1 MTGGQV
7 TRDALFGGALS
18 VRQPRHGY
26 RVNVDALLLAAFAA
40 RDHRARLAVDLGAGV
55 GAIGLVLAHV
65 GAAAHVVLVE
75 RDPEL
80 AQLARE
86 NLAENGCAGAL
97 EAHDLERQGLPR
109 VLAQCAELVVSNPP
123 FFPPATGTPS
133 KRARAARSGEV
144 LPFLRAASHALAG
157 PRARAAF
164 CYPSAALPELL
175 ARAEDAKLVAKRLRF
190 VHARADAPARLALVE
205 LRLAKPGG
213 LVVEPPLVEW
223 QSGRART
230 PELVRIVRGEF
241 GPNA

>member
-1 MTGGQV
+1 MTGGEV
-7 TRDALFGGALS
+7 TRDALFGGALC

-40 RDHRARLAVDLGAGV
+40 RGRRARLAVDLGAGV

-80 AQLARE
+80 AELARE
-86 NLAENGCAGAL
+86 NLTENGCSGST
-97 EAHDLERQGLPR
+97 EARDLDRDGLPLA
-109 VLAQCAELVVSNPP
+109 LAQRAELVVSNPP
-123 FFPPATGTPS
+123 FFAPAAGTPS
-133 KRARAARSGEV
+133 KRARAARSGE
-144 LPFLRAASHALAG
+144 LAPFVRAASHALAG

-164 CYPSAALPELL
+164 CYPSAALPELF
-175 ARAEDAKLVAKRLRF
+175 ACAEDAKLVPKRLQL
-190 VHARADAPARLALVE
+190 VHPRADAPARLALVE

-230 PELVRIVRGEF
+230 PELARIVRGEF